1 MARYSHYLLAML
13 SAFVATLFWLSWG
26 LKDSVPTLALTV
38 GSNCILDETATPTTA
53 PYASEVPSS
62 PVSSPISSPD
72 DIDEAYAGSV
82 AYKLPAIKSKQ
93 QLAAIAF
100 PAKLWQKSGSHGID
114 ESRREDIRS
123 WQLQSPNLRH
133 EILTDGS
140 GDQYMREQFADY
152 PEILNLYLSLQV
164 PILKADLLRQLILY
178 NDGGIWSDLDVTCHA
193 PIDTWIPEQYK
204 AKTNVVVGLEFDGAQ
219 FASWTVMAKPRTSH
233 IASVL
238 RYIIVALEKSA
249 LDYNTTISGLTM
261 QTISDVVDVT
271 GPQAM
276 TRGIFQSLEKEL
288 GIPVGRPNISDL
300 YEPVLLGDVLVLPNA
315 AFAAMQGGWPTDRGP
330 YLVEH
335 HYAGSWKNDKGGE
348 SKAEDKT
355 PELQAPEGQ
364 ASVIQAAETQ
374 TPEVQTSEIHP
385 EMDKGVELA

>member
-1 MARYSHYLLAML
+1 MARYSHYLLALL

-26 LKDSVPTLALTV
+26 LKDSVPSLALTV
-38 GSNCILDETATPTTA
+38 GSNCILNENATPTTT
-53 PYASEVPSS
+53 PYASETPSA
-62 PVSSPISSPD
+62 PVSSPTSSPD
-72 DIDEAYAGSV
+72 DIDEAYAGSA

-93 QLAAIAF
+93 HLAAAAF
-100 PAKLWQKSGSHGID
+100 PAKLWQKSGTHGID
-114 ESRREDIRS
+114 ESRREDMRS
-123 WQLQSPNLRH
+123 WQIQSPNLRH

-140 GDQYMREQFADY
+140 
-152 PEILNLYLSLQV
+152 V
-164 PILKADLLRQLILY
+164 PILKADLLRQFILY
-178 NDGGIWSDLDVTCHA
+178 NDGGIWSDLDVTCHV
-193 PIDTWIPEQYK
+193 PIDKWIPEQYK
-204 AKTNVVVGLEFDGAQ
+204 ARTNVVVGLEFDGAQ

-238 RYIIVALEKSA
+238 RYIILALEQSA

-276 TRGIFQSLEKEL
+276 TRGIIQSLEKEL
-288 GIPVGRPNISDL
+288 GLPVGRPNISEL

-348 SKAEDKT
+348 SKVEDKT
-355 PELQAPEGQ
+355 PELQAPEVQGS
-364 ASVIQAAETQ
+364 AIQAPETQ
-374 TPEVQTSEIHP
+374 TPEIPTSEIPTSDFPTLKAHNSDINP
-385 EMDKGVELA
+385 ETDKGVELA